1 MKALLA
7 AAALFTAS
15 FPAVPASAAELPIRI
30 VAAENF
36 YGEVAAAVGGD
47 RVMVES
53 IIVAPGTDP
62 HDFEP
67 APSTARLVADARIV
81 VMNGADYDHWM
92 ERLVEGSSAPDRT
105 IIDVAALLEA
115 PDGANPH
122 LWYDPR
128 AVPALAA
135 ALAAELARIDPE
147 GAAGYASREKAFAA
161 SLDEVNQKI
170 ADLRARFAGTPVT
183 ASEPVFG
190 PMADALGLD
199 MKHRAVQVA
208 VMHETEPAA
217 RDIAAMED
225 DLKSGRVKVF
235 FYNSQVVDPLTEQLL
250 AAAAAGKVP
259 VVGVTE
265 TKPEGMSYPEWMLGT
280 LDMTAKALA
289 APSS

>member
-1 MKALLA
+1 VLA
-7 AAALFTAS
+7 ASL
-15 FPAVPASAAELPIRI
+15 PAFPASAVDLPVPI

-47 RVMVES
+47 RVTVES

-92 ERLVEGSSAPDRT
+92 ERLVEGSSMPERT
-105 IIDVAALLEA
+105 VIDVAALLGTPE
-115 PDGANPH
+115 GANPH

-128 AVPALAA
+128 AVPALAD
-135 ALAAELARIDPE
+135 ALAAELARRDPE
-147 GAAGYASREKAFAA
+147 GAAGYASRAKALVA
-161 SLDEVNQKI
+161 SLEEVNQRI

-183 ASEPVFG
+183 ASEPLFG

-259 VVGVTE
+259 VVGVSETE
-265 TKPEGMSYPEWMLGT
+265 PEGMSYAAWMLGT
-280 LDMTAKALA
+280 LEATAKALA

>member
-1 MKALLA
+1 MKALAA
-7 AAALFTAS
+7 AAALFATIL
-15 FPAVPASAAELPIRI
+15 PASAADLPIPI

-47 RVMVES
+47 RVAVAS

-67 APSTARLVADARIV
+67 APSTARLVADAQIV

-92 ERLVEGSSAPDRT
+92 ERLVAGSSARDRT
-105 IIDVAALLEA
+105 VIDVAALLEA
-115 PDGANPH
+115 PEGANPH

-128 AVPALAA
+128 AVPALAD
-135 ALAAELARIDPE
+135 ALAAELARRDP
-147 GAAGYASREKAFAA
+147 ADASGYANRAKAFVA

-199 MKHRAVQVA
+199 MKHGAVQVA

-217 RDIAAMED
+217 TDIAAMED
-225 DLKSGRVKVF
+225 DLKSGRVRVF

-259 VVGVTE
+259 VVGITE
-265 TKPEGMSYPEWMLGT
+265 TMPEGMSYARWMLGT

-289 APSS
+289 TPSS